1 MFFEFFIL
9 ESTCLGHVF
18 LNYLRYILLFLLS
31 RWVVKTYVFRR
42 FNDFE
47 NGRAFACF
55 LFSCLFTSTGL
66 FWTDNAPWRVN
77 LLSWRLIFL
86 SLCTRRLSLFLKFH
100 LRVEQAFL
108 WNTQQLRLSSLT
120 KQYSSLLTIWR
131 LNLHVLYIDFISKYV
146 LLLSDC
152 LIYQL
157 YFFLLLYRGEYLLL
171 LILNVK
177 NSLIL
182 TEKLESWMRVVE
194 FWIW

>member
-31 RWVVKTYVFRR
+31 RWVVKTYVFCW
-42 FNDFE
+42 FNNFE
-47 NGRAFACF
+47 NCRA
-55 LFSCLFTSTGL
+55 CLFTSTSL

-86 SLCTRRLSLFLKFH
+86 SLSTRWLSLFFKFH

-120 KQYSSLLTIWR
+120 KQCSSLLTTWR
-131 LNLHVLYIDFISKYV
+131 LNLHVLNIDFISKYV